1 MVKIISRRSLGIQ
14 DCFDIGLAKDHNF
27 VLENGL
33 LASNCFNKS
42 HSTAY
47 AYVTY
52 QTAYLKANYPVEYMT
67 ALLSAS
73 SDSKEKIEKYR
84 ENCQKMNIEVKPP
97 DINQS
102 YKDFTPVGQKILFG
116 LLAVPNLGEGAIE
129 AIIKVRE
136 DGAFKSLADFCQRI
150 DLQMA
155 NRRALE
161 TLIYAGA
168 FDSLNPNR
176 NQLLQDL
183 EFVIPWA
190 QKKARDR
197 DSGQMSL
204 FDLQIDAQ
212 SIPEEAPSA
221 PNVEDFSMQDKLK
234 LEKEHLGFYLSQ
246 HPLQA
251 VKQSLELLSPV
262 NLGELGT
269 LRARQKVSAV
279 AMLTEVKRH
288 MTKNNTAMAFLSIE
302 DATGSVEAV
311 VFSDAFSRLEQFLLK
326 DSHLMLWGKVD
337 YRDDRV
343 QLIIEDAEPVEQ
355 VKYIKL
361 ELTPHDATTPER
373 QTQLK
378 LILQAGTGRSKV
390 PVIAIINDGN
400 ERYIIRLGE
409 KFWAQDASLT
419 LESLEK
425 ANFNASCQA
434 LVS

>member
-1 MVKIISRRSLGIQ
+1 MSKIISRRSLGIHS
-14 DCFDIGLAKDHNF
+14 CFDIGVGKDHNF

-33 LASNCFNKS
+33 IASNCFNKS

-47 AYVTY
+47 AYITY

-97 DINQS
+97 DINHS

-129 AIIKVRE
+129 AIINARK
-136 DGAFKSLADFCQRI
+136 DGVFKTLADFCQRI
-150 DLQMA
+150 ELQMA

-176 NQLLQDL
+176 NQLLHDL
-183 EFVIPWA
+183 ELIIPWC

-204 FDLQIDAQ
+204 FDLQTEAGNIA
-212 SIPEEAPSA
+212 EEAPTA
-221 PNVEDFSMQDKLK
+221 PAVEDFSMQEKLK
-234 LEKEHLGFYLSQ
+234 LEKEHLGFYLLQ

-251 VKQSLELLSPV
+251 IKQSLDLLSPV
-262 NLGELGT
+262 NLGELAK
-269 LRARQKVSAV
+269 LRARKKVSAV
-279 AMLTEVKRH
+279 GMITEIKRH
-288 MTKNNTAMAFLSIE
+288 MTKNNTAMSFLTIE
-302 DATGSVEAV
+302 DASGSVEAV
-311 VFSDAFSRLEQFLLK
+311 VFSDAFSRLEPFLLK

-337 YRDDRV
+337 FRDDRV
-343 QLIIEDAEPVEQ
+343 QLIIEDAEPVEE
-355 VKYIKL
+355 VKYIKV
-361 ELTPHDATTPER
+361 ELTPKDAILPDR
-373 QTQLK
+373 QVQLK
-378 LILQAGTGRSKV
+378 LILQGGTGRAKV
-390 PVIAIINDGN
+390 PVIAVIDDGQQ
-400 ERYIIRLGE
+400 RYIIRLGE
-409 KFWAQDASLT
+409 KFWVQDASVTVEL
-419 LESLEK
+419 LEK
-425 ANFNASCQA
+425 ANFSASCVS
-434 LVS
+434 LVT